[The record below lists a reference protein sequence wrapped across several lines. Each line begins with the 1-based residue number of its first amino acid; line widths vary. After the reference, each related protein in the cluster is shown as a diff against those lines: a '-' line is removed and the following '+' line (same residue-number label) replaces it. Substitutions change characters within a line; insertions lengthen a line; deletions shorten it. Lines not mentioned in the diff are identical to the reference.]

1 MSWLT
6 VVAAGLVDGL
16 NPCAFATL
24 IFFVSYLT
32 LSGHKGREIIFVGLA
47 FTAGVFI
54 AYVTIGLGFYK
65 VLDILGE
72 TLQALTRVVYGLTA
86 ALCIG
91 FAVFNIIDYFKVRAG
106 NLEDMSLKLPKGLRA
121 RINAVIREGRRNEA
135 YVVGAFVTGLLI
147 ALLELACTGQVYLPT
162 IIFVSS
168 MPQLR
173 LQAIFYL
180 ILYNL
185 LFILPLV
192 VVFILAYFGTTSKDL
207 TNFLKKHAG
216 AVKLGM
222 SMLFVIL
229 GSWLIISIFA

>member
-135 YVVGAFVTGLLI
+135 YVIGAFVTGLLI